1 MKKRSKLIFA
11 ILSTTAILAGCTPKN
26 GDVSVSDN
34 NGIVDLS
41 KSFGGGNPATD
52 APAATDA
59 PEEDDSVPEGM
70 YRSELTNE
78 IISKDIEKHTHILT
92 WVLTRLI
99 LYMRS

>member
-1 MKKRSKLIFA
+1 MLPVRH
-11 ILSTTAILAGCTPKN
+11 
-26 GDVSVSDN
+26 

-41 KSFGGGNPATD
+41 SNLEAGGNPATE

-78 IISKDIEKHTHILT
+78 IISKDIENQRPVAVMVDNETYPYQAI
-92 WVLTRLI
+92 RN
-99 LYMRS
+99 